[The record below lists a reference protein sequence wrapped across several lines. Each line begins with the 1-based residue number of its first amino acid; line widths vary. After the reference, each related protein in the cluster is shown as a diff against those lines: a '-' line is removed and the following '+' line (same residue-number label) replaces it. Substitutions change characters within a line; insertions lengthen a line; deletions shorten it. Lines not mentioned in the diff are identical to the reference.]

1 MEEVTKIN
9 WAMKEIVGI
18 FFLFCFVM
26 GLVFGA
32 ENDKR
37 SELWSDRVCFFEKNL
52 FIWHCGILKN
62 I

>member
-37 SELWSDRVCFFEKNL
+37 SEL
-52 FIWHCGILKN
+52 
-62 I
+62 